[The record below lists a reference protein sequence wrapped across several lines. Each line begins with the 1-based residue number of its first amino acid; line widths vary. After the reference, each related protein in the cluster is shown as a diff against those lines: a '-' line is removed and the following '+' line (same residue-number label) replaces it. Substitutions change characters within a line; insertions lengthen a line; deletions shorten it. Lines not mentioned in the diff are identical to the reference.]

1 MKDKIDITLSEEQME
16 LLLKH
21 VRIYITDEDIEK
33 DISSA
38 IPKDNLFVLS
48 MTPDEIDILLG
59 SIYFVCNRDETNKK
73 LVEEL
78 DELTDLLESYLDAL

>member
-59 SIYFVCNRDETNKK
+59 SVYFVSNRDETDKK